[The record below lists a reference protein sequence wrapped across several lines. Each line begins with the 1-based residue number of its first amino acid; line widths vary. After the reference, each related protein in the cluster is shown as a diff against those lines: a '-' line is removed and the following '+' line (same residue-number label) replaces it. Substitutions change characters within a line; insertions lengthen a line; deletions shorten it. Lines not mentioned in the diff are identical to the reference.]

1 MTEQQIDRDALR
13 EAREDLRKIAEGVP
27 DYEGLYIAPS
37 AALSIL
43 DQLDQAEARIKAV
56 RDVLRV
62 PDAIIG
68 TRLYVPVGR
77 IRAALDG
84 A

>member
-13 EAREDLRKIAEGVP
+13 EAREDLRKIAEGAP
-27 DYEGLYIAPS
+27 DYEGLHIAPS

-43 DQLDQAEARIKAV
+43 DQLDQAEARIKAA

-68 TRLYVPVGR
+68 TRLHVPAGR